1 MAELVSAEA
10 GSIPI
15 SPHAERNSARVG
27 SALNQATGG
36 GEGARALKPSTSSRT
51 KAARV
56 GSPTDLAIDSEIDAR
71 AGQEQGIVRG
81 RELTGGT
88 PGGEGCHMVM
98 RKRSTAVDYSI
109 LNGKWGAIVTS
120 RASKQSEGPEL
131 SRGEGKSAR
140 EGEGGRGKQKEV
152 ASDGRKR
159 KRNKTR
165 EKQVGDDAG
174 VSSGRAAMALR
185 RRVQAKLSRARY
197 FENML
202 DAYQQEGWGGR
213 GHRQLKPT
221 AELDKCAAQLARLKG
236 EIRSLLQAL
245 DPDAQ
250 SSAIAAH
257 ETRIPET
264 AYSVDGVDVDQVL
277 PVHFCTVGFVCMCV
291 HAFSHAFVCM

>member
-1 MAELVSAEA
+1 M
-10 GSIPI
+10 G
-15 SPHAERNSARVG
+15 
-27 SALNQATGG
+27 
-36 GEGARALKPSTSSRT
+36 
-51 KAARV
+51 
-56 GSPTDLAIDSEIDAR
+56 
-71 AGQEQGIVRG
+71 
-81 RELTGGT
+81 
-88 PGGEGCHMVM
+88 M

-131 SRGEGKSAR
+131 SRDEGKSAR
-140 EGEGGRGKQKEV
+140 DGDGGRGKQKEV

-165 EKQVGDDAG
+165 ERQVGDDAG

-277 PVHFCTVGFVCMCV
+277 PVHFCTFGFVYMCV
-291 HAFSHAFVCM
+291 HASSHAFLCI